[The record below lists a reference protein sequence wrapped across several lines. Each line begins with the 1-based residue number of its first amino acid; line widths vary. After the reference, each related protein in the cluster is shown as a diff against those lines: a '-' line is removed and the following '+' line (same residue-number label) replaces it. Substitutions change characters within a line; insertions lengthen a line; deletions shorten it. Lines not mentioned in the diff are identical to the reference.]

1 MTTRPVGW
9 IAVLIAMLCSGCVGT
24 PGTSSYYTLNAAALE
39 AGLPPDTRPGARLII
54 GLGPLSLPDY
64 LDRPAIV
71 TRISPN
77 RLAVN
82 EGHRWAG
89 TLQSE
94 ILRVV
99 AADLEVLTGARS
111 VVVFPWPVELDPDL
125 RFRIDI
131 QAFEGRRGGKV
142 QLKAAW
148 SLTASRS
155 DQSAVR
161 RVTLIE
167 EDAQGTG
174 FDGLAAAMGQA
185 LAGLSR
191 QMADAVAKAV
201 PNQ

>member
-1 MTTRPVGW
+1 MTTRPFGW
-9 IAVLIAMLCSGCVGT
+9 IAVLIAMLFSGCVGT
-24 PGTSSYYTLNAAALE
+24 AATSSYYTLNAAVPE
-39 AGLPPDTRPGARLII
+39 AGLPDTRPGAQLII

-99 AADLEVLTGARS
+99 AADLEALTGARS

-131 QAFEGRRGGKV
+131 QAFEGRRGGIV

-148 SLTASRS
+148 SLTPSRS
-155 DQSAVR
+155 DQPAVR

-167 EDAQGTG
+167 EDAQGND

-191 QMADAVAKAV
+191 QMADAVSKAV

>member
-1 MTTRPVGW
+1 MTTRPIGW
-9 IAVLIAMLCSGCVGT
+9 IAVLMAMLCSGCFGT
-24 PGTSSYYTLNAAALE
+24 AATSSYYTLNSAAPE
-39 AGLPPDTRPGARLII
+39 AGLPDTQPGAQLII

-99 AADLEVLTGARS
+99 AADLEALTGARS

-148 SLTASRS
+148 SLTPSRS
-155 DQSAVR
+155 DQPAVR

-167 EDAQGTG
+167 EDARGTG

-191 QMADAVAKAV
+191 QMADAVSKAV

>member
-1 MTTRPVGW
+1 MITRPVGW
-9 IAVLIAMLCSGCVGT
+9 IALIAVLISSGCFGT
-24 PGTSSYYTLNAAALE
+24 VSRTSYYTLNPAE
-39 AGLPPDTRPGARLII
+39 PESGLAPARTSDQLVI
-54 GLGPLSLPDY
+54 GLGPLLLPDY

-71 TRISPN
+71 TRIGPN

-94 ILRVV
+94 ILRVL
-99 AADLEVLTGARS
+99 AADLEILTGARS
-111 VVVFPWPVELDPDL
+111 VVVFPWNVALEPDL
-125 RFRIDI
+125 RFRIDV

-148 SLTASRS
+148 SLTPSRS
-155 DQSAVR
+155 DQPAVR
-161 RVTLIE
+161 RVTLVE
-167 EDAQGTG
+167 EDARGND
-174 FDGLAAAMGQA
+174 FDDLAAAMGQC

-191 QMADAVAKAV
+191 QMAEAVAKAV

>member
-1 MTTRPVGW
+1 MITRPIVW
-9 IAVLIAMLCSGCVGT
+9 IALIAVLLTSGCFGAVA
-24 PGTSSYYTLNAAALE
+24 PSSYYTLNPAVPENSLSDTK
-39 AGLPPDTRPGARLII
+39 AGAQLVI

-77 RLAVN
+77 RLVVN
-82 EGHRWAG
+82 QGHRWAG

-94 ILRVV
+94 ILRVL
-99 AADLEVLTGARS
+99 AADLEALTGVHP
-111 VVVFPWPVELDPDL
+111 VVVFPWSVELEPDL

-142 QLKAAW
+142 HLKAAW
-148 SLTASRS
+148 SLTPGRS
-155 DQSAVR
+155 DQPAVR

-167 EDAQGTG
+167 EDVRGDD

-185 LAGLSR
+185 LAGLGR
-191 QMADAVAKAV
+191 QMAEAVAKAV
-201 PNQ
+201 PNH